1 VNTVQ
6 RCMPYRPV
14 SVQEIHLYPDSGIAA
29 SEEAVQHIRLKMGTS
44 SFIYNSE
51 VPVHGKRFHA
61 QRL

>member
-1 VNTVQ
+1 
-6 RCMPYRPV
+6 MPYRPV